1 MDAVADSI
9 VVTSE
14 DACPRDSS
22 MRKSDRPRKLTAK
35 GMENLSGN
43 VGIVMQALIREVREE
58 TMKQMAKAQQE
69 TVKEITTSHERIIET
84 LWNAWKKEQQAL
96 KQMIEGQE
104 KAIRQLQQDIQGI
117 QAQAAQERKLM
128 QEQIDELKR
137 MQQHAPR
144 DIEPLQVQASEEIKR
159 IHEKLDIMAQH
170 AVAGSARTNPRQ
182 SFADI
187 ARMSPTE
194 GQNGGVRGPEVVSS
208 PTPPLSSPGEDLF
221 CTIDISG
228 VGDDD
233 SNKAQIG
240 EVRQAI
246 EAAVRTRK
254 KDERWRCAAVV
265 RGARN
270 ANIIKVICRD
280 VAELHMVRQAVLETD
295 IPGAKLLRE
304 RLYPVKINGANR
316 SAVLDS
322 NHNLLPGV
330 AEVLGQE
337 NEVTIARMN
346 WLSDKGNGKAY
357 GSMVIYV
364 TKESDARRLL
374 EDKYFHL
381 AGESARTSM
390 FEPRAEVVQCYNCW
404 GLGHK
409 AFVCKEAQR
418 CGRCAERGHHHGQ
431 CESAEPVCVSCGGRH
446 ESFRRACRLRQMRG
460 DEH

>member
-1 MDAVADSI
+1 M
-9 VVTSE
+9 
-14 DACPRDSS
+14 P
-22 MRKSDRPRKLTAK
+22 
-35 GMENLSGN
+35 
-43 VGIVMQALIREVREE
+43 
-58 TMKQMAKAQQE
+58 
-69 TVKEITTSHERIIET
+69 
-84 LWNAWKKEQQAL
+84 
-96 KQMIEGQE
+96 
-104 KAIRQLQQDIQGI
+104 
-117 QAQAAQERKLM
+117 
-128 QEQIDELKR
+128 
-137 MQQHAPR
+137 
-144 DIEPLQVQASEEIKR
+144 
-159 IHEKLDIMAQH
+159 
-170 AVAGSARTNPRQ
+170 
-182 SFADI
+182 
-187 ARMSPTE
+187 PTE
-194 GQNGGVRGPEVVSS
+194 GQNGGVRGPEPVSS
-208 PTPPLSSPGEDLF
+208 PAPPLSSSGEELF

-228 VGDDD
+228 AGNDD

-254 KDERWRCAAVV
+254 KDERWRCAAVI
-265 RGARN
+265 RGVRN

-280 VAELHMVRQAVLETD
+280 EVELHMVREAALGAD
-295 IPGAKLLRE
+295 MPGARILRE
-304 RLYPVKINGANR
+304 RLYPVKVNGANR

-322 NHNLLPGV
+322 NNNLLPG
-330 AEVLGQE
+330 ASEALGQE
-337 NEVTIARMN
+337 NEVTIAKIN

-374 EDKYFHL
+374 EDRYFHL

-418 CGRCAERGHHHGQ
+418 CGRCAERGHYHGQ

>member
-1 MDAVADSI
+1 MDTVADSI

-22 MRKSDRPRKLTAK
+22 TRKSDRPRKLTAK
-35 GMENLSGN
+35 GMENLPGN
-43 VGIVMQALIREVREE
+43 LGTVMQALIREVRDE
-58 TMKQMAKAQQE
+58 TMKQMAKSQQE
-69 TVKEITTSHERIIET
+69 TVKEITTSHKRIIET
-84 LWNAWKKEQQAL
+84 LWNAWKKEQQAF

-104 KAIRQLQQDIQGI
+104 KAIRQLQKDIQGI

-128 QEQIDELKR
+128 QEHIDELKR
-137 MQQHAPR
+137 MRQHTSG
-144 DIEPLQVQASEEIKR
+144 DSEPLQAQAVDEIKR
-159 IHEKLDIMAQH
+159 IHEKLDTLAQR
-170 AVAGSARTNPRQ
+170 AVAGSAQVNPRQ

-187 ARMSPTE
+187 ARMPPTE
-194 GQNGGVRGPEVVSS
+194 GQDGGVRGPEPVSS
-208 PTPPLSSPGEDLF
+208 PTPLLSSPGEELF

-228 VGDDD
+228 AGDDD

-280 VAELHMVRQAVLETD
+280 EAELHMVREAALGAD
-295 IPGAKLLRE
+295 MPGAKILRE
-304 RLYPVKINGANR
+304 RLYPVKVNGANR

-322 NHNLLPGV
+322 NNNLLPG
-330 AEVLGQE
+330 ASEALGQE
-337 NEVTIARMN
+337 NEVTIAKIN

-364 TKESDARRLL
+364 TKESDAKRLL
-374 EDKYFHL
+374 EGRYFHL
-381 AGESARTSM
+381 AGESARTST
-390 FEPRAEVVQCYNCW
+390 FEPRAEVVQC
-404 GLGHK
+404 
-409 AFVCKEAQR
+409 
-418 CGRCAERGHHHGQ
+418 
-431 CESAEPVCVSCGGRH
+431 
-446 ESFRRACRLRQMRG
+446 
-460 DEH
+460 

>member
-1 MDAVADSI
+1 
-9 VVTSE
+9 
-14 DACPRDSS
+14 
-22 MRKSDRPRKLTAK
+22 
-35 GMENLSGN
+35 
-43 VGIVMQALIREVREE
+43 
-58 TMKQMAKAQQE
+58 
-69 TVKEITTSHERIIET
+69 
-84 LWNAWKKEQQAL
+84 
-96 KQMIEGQE
+96 
-104 KAIRQLQQDIQGI
+104 
-117 QAQAAQERKLM
+117 M

-137 MQQHAPR
+137 MQQHASC
-144 DIEPLQVQASEEIKR
+144 DIEPLQVQAAEEIKH
-159 IHEKLDIMAQH
+159 IHEKSDIRARR
-170 AVAGSARTNPRQ
+170 AVTGSVQTNPRR

-187 ARMSPTE
+187 ARVPPTE
-194 GQNGGVRGPEVVSS
+194 GPNGGVRRPEPVS
-208 PTPPLSSPGEDLF
+208 PPAPLLSSPGEDLF

-228 VGDDD
+228 AGDDD
-233 SNKAQIG
+233 SDKAQIR

-254 KDERWRCAAVV
+254 EGERWGCAAVV

-304 RLYPVKINGANR
+304 RLYPVKTDGANR
-316 SAVLDS
+316 LAVLDS

-337 NEVTIARMN
+337 NEVTIARMD

-374 EDKYFHL
+374 EDKYFHP

-390 FEPRAEVVQCYNCW
+390 FEPRAEVMQCYNCW
-404 GLGHK
+404 GLSHK
-409 AFVCKEAQR
+409 AFVRKEAQR
-418 CGRCAERGHHHGQ
+418 CGRCAELGHHHGQ
-431 CESAEPVCVSCGGRH
+431 CESEEPVYVSCGGRH
-446 ESFRRACRLRQMRG
+446 ESFHRACRLRQMRG

>member
-1 MDAVADSI
+1 MDVVADSI

-14 DACPRDSS
+14 DACPRDYSL
-22 MRKSDRPRKLTAK
+22 RKLDRPRKLTAK

-43 VGIVMQALIREVREE
+43 VGIVMQALIREARDE

-144 DIEPLQVQASEEIKR
+144 DIEPLQVQAAEEIKR

-194 GQNGGVRGPEVVSS
+194 GQNGGVRDPGVVSS
-208 PTPPLSSPGEDLF
+208 ATPPLSSPGEDLF

-246 EAAVRTRK
+246 EAA
-254 KDERWRCAAVV
+254 
-265 RGARN
+265 
-270 ANIIKVICRD
+270 
-280 VAELHMVRQAVLETD
+280 
-295 IPGAKLLRE
+295 
-304 RLYPVKINGANR
+304 
-316 SAVLDS
+316 
-322 NHNLLPGV
+322 
-330 AEVLGQE
+330 
-337 NEVTIARMN
+337 
-346 WLSDKGNGKAY
+346 
-357 GSMVIYV
+357 
-364 TKESDARRLL
+364 
-374 EDKYFHL
+374 
-381 AGESARTSM
+381 
-390 FEPRAEVVQCYNCW
+390 
-404 GLGHK
+404 
-409 AFVCKEAQR
+409 
-418 CGRCAERGHHHGQ
+418 
-431 CESAEPVCVSCGGRH
+431 
-446 ESFRRACRLRQMRG
+446 
-460 DEH
+460 

>member
-22 MRKSDRPRKLTAK
+22 TRKSDRPRKLTTK

-43 VGIVMQALIREVREE
+43 VGIVMQALIREVRDE
-58 TMKQMAKAQQE
+58 TMTQMAKAQQE
-69 TVKEITTSHERIIET
+69 TVKEITTSHERVIET
-84 LWNAWKKEQQAL
+84 LWNAWKKEQQAF

-104 KAIRQLQQDIQGI
+104 KAIRQLQKDIQGI

-137 MQQHAPR
+137 MRQHTSG
-144 DIEPLQVQASEEIKR
+144 DSEPLQAQTVDEIKR
-159 IHEKLDIMAQH
+159 IHEKLDTLAQR
-170 AVAGSARTNPRQ
+170 AVAGSAQANPRQ

-187 ARMSPTE
+187 ARMPPTE
-194 GQNGGVRGPEVVSS
+194 GQNGGVRGPEPVSS
-208 PTPPLSSPGEDLF
+208 PAPPLSSSGEELF

-228 VGDDD
+228 AGNDD

-254 KDERWRCAAVV
+254 KDERWRCAAVI
-265 RGARN
+265 RGVRN

-280 VAELHMVRQAVLETD
+280 EAELHMVREAALGAD
-295 IPGAKLLRE
+295 MPGARILRE
-304 RLYPVKINGANR
+304 RLYPVKVNGANR

-322 NHNLLPGV
+322 NNNLLPG
-330 AEVLGQE
+330 ASEALGQE
-337 NEVTIARMN
+337 NEVTIAKIN

-364 TKESDARRLL
+364 TKESDAKRLL
-374 EDKYFHL
+374 EGRYFHL
-381 AGESARTSM
+381 AGESARTST

>member
-104 KAIRQLQQDIQGI
+104 KVIRQLQQDIQGI

-170 AVAGSARTNPRQ
+170 AVADSARTNPRQ

-187 ARMSPTE
+187 ARMLPTE
-194 GQNGGVRGPEVVSS
+194 GRNGGVRGPDVVSS

-233 SNKAQIG
+233 RNKAQIG

-246 EAAVRTRK
+246 EAAVRTK
-254 KDERWRCAAVV
+254 KEGERWRCAAVV

-270 ANIIKVICRD
+270 ANIVKYDSDKEAAADVDTGDNVTETSSMRQVLIATSASARNGLVGMGGVVRNTAGGGVNDDVIAKYSVTLGLRD
-280 VAELHMVRQAVLETD
+280 EQNAYMAELEAIAMV
-295 IPGAKLLRE
+295 LRCMPHGLRHRE
-304 RLYPVKINGANR
+304 VIMATRNR
-316 SAVLDS
+316 SALQAIAKPRQQS
-322 NHNLLPGV
+322 
-330 AEVLGQE
+330 GQG
-337 NEVTIARMN
+337 TIREIYKHVER
-346 WLSDKGNGKAY
+346 LEKGGNTIE
-357 GSMVIYV
+357 M
-364 TKESDARRLL
+364 R
-374 EDKYFHL
+374 
-381 AGESARTSM
+381 
-390 FEPRAEVVQCYNCW
+390 W
-404 GLGHK
+404 
-409 AFVCKEAQR
+409 
-418 CGRCAERGHHHGQ
+418 
-431 CESAEPVCVSCGGRH
+431 VSSTD
-446 ESFRRACRLRQMRG
+446 ESFTLGAKAKAEARKATDSGCR
-460 DEH
+460 